1 MGRNG
6 LPFPGLAAACHP
18 VGGGELVQ
26 SRVFSEVRQSSPMRT
41 EGGRYTGE
49 LKVFSEENRKIGAA
63 QERQREASKATVIR
77 RS

>member
-1 MGRNG
+1 
-6 LPFPGLAAACHP
+6 
-18 VGGGELVQ
+18 
-26 SRVFSEVRQSSPMRT
+26 MRT